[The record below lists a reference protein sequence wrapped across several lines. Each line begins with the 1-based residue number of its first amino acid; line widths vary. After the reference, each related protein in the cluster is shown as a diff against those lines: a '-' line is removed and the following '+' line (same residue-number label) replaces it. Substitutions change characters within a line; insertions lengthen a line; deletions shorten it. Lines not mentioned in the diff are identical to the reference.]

1 MCDGAHA
8 VHEDVAVESKHD
20 SQSESE
26 DEPVSKDTPKKKVV
40 NEPVDSFY
48 RIDDDPQQRIISKT
62 KEVFNNFLSDEEET
76 EESVEIFEKYK
87 SIFSYYKL
95 FSSEPSDELTIKMK
109 QMKKK
114 FFKL

>member
-1 MCDGAHA
+1 MHA
-8 VHEDVAVESKHD
+8 GREDVDTESN
-20 SQSESE
+20 Q
-26 DEPVSKDTPKKKVV
+26 DEPENEPIVEDTPKKKHVK
-40 NEPVDSFY
+40 NEPIDSFY
-48 RIDDDPQQRIISKT
+48 RIDEDPQERIISKT

-76 EESVEIFEKYK
+76 EESIEIFEKYK

-95 FSSEPSDELTIKMK
+95 FSSDPSDELTNKMK